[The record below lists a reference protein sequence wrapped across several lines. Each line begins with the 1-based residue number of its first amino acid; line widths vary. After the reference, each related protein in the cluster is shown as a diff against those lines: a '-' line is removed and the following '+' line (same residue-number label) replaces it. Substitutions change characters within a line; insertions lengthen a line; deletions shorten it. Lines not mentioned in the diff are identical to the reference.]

1 MSITSLL
8 QMGASVNLPETASI
22 VTDQLLIHIDAAD
35 PASYSGSGS
44 TWSDI
49 SGNSN
54 DATLVGSP
62 TYTTVDAGGEFY
74 FDGATQYGDFGINQ
88 SFSEATFCMWI
99 KRDGAQAASA
109 GLMFSRSSRTHGFNF
124 KGTNNTLGHHWDN
137 GAWPYDSGLLVPDN
151 EWAMIALA
159 VQSTKADFY
168 LYESTGSS
176 TATNTATYVTVTI
189 DELRLAYDDYSS
201 TRSFKGYIGE
211 AFLYDKALTSTEM
224 TANFD
229 ATKSRYGL

>member
-1 MSITSLL
+1 MSITRLL
-8 QMGASVNLPETASI
+8 QMGASVNLPEPSSI

-54 DATLVGSP
+54 DATLVGTP
-62 TYTTVDAGGEFY
+62 TYTTTDVGGEFY
-74 FDGATQYGDFGINQ
+74 FNGSTQYGNFGINQ
-88 SFSEATFCMWI
+88 SFSEATFCLWI
-99 KRDGAQAASA
+99 KRDGAQNVA
-109 GLMFSRSSRTHGFNF
+109 GLLYSRSGIAHGFSF
-124 KGTNNTLGHHWDN
+124 KGTNNTLGHTWNN

-151 EWAMIALA
+151 EWAMVA
-159 VQSTKADFY
+159 VAIQSTKADFY
-168 LYESTGSS
+168 LYESTGLS
-176 TATNTATYVTVTI
+176 TATNTATYTSVTI
-189 DELRLAYDDYSS
+189 NELRLGWDDYSS
-201 TRSFKGYIGE
+201 TRKFKGYIGE